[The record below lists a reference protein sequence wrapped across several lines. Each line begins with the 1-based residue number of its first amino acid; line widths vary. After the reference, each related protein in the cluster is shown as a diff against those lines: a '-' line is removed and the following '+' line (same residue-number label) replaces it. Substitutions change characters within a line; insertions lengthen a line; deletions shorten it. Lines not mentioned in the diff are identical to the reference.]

1 MSSRVPYR
9 RFWLSLLVA
18 LLLQLVALPESLTAA
33 RPLWV
38 PLMLVYWALAEPR
51 VPTLMAA
58 FVFGIALDVL
68 NNTVLGQ
75 HASGFVLLVYFMA
88 RLRGVFVL
96 FPLWQS
102 TVALA
107 PAWLGYCLLMA
118 MIDDLSRHRADP
130 WLRWLPAL
138 STTLFWPLVHTVLD
152 GFSRRHS
159 RE

>member
-18 LLLQLVALPESLTAA
+18 LFLQLVALPEAVAAA

-38 PLMLVYWALAEPR
+38 PLLLVYWALAEPR
-51 VPTLMAA
+51 VPTLLAG
-58 FVFGIALDVL
+58 FVLGIALDVL
-68 NNTVLGQ
+68 YNTVLGQ
-75 HASGFVLLVYFMA
+75 HATGFVLLVYFMA

-107 PAWLGYCLLMA
+107 PAWAGYCLLMA
-118 MIDDLSRHRADP
+118 MIDVVSRHRADV

-138 STTLFWPLVHTVLD
+138 STTLFWPLVYTVLE

-159 RE
+159 QE